1 MDHLSFAKAL
11 LGGLIGYILWALGG
25 WDALLELLFLVILL
39 DVALGIVRAFLLGK
53 LSFRALRNGLFRKVG
68 YFVLVSLAVVFDRL
82 AFHDVPAARTVVACY
97 LIATDA
103 LSVLEHLGGLGV
115 PFPESLR
122 RVLERMRENYD
133 QALEEKVDTSEHS
146 G

>member
-82 AFHDVPAARTVVACY
+82 AFHDVPAARTSGSMLFDCDGRFKCSGA
-97 LIATDA
+97 
-103 LSVLEHLGGLGV
+103 LGGLV
-115 PFPESLR
+115 
-122 RVLERMRENYD
+122 
-133 QALEEKVDTSEHS
+133 
-146 G
+146 